1 MNDWNAAPHLAGTRP
16 YWWELYSFIYKPVTL
31 TGLRPVFQSFK
42 ASLQGVTDQ
51 KDLELLHKNFVAK
64 LAAEVSTYDSQ
75 LQNVY
80 SESDARRQ
88 VTTNNA
94 KESRRYKTPAQ
105 LPQWEEYMESTA
117 KQPIPPDIWKHME
130 SALKNKFLKGRMK
143 KMKRRRK
150 DEEAGADRKL
160 TREEVSEIIAQA
172 IARNNENDGSGGPPA
187 VPSIPNL

>member
-1 MNDWNAAPHLAGTRP
+1 
-16 YWWELYSFIYKPVTL
+16 
-31 TGLRPVFQSFK
+31 
-42 ASLQGVTDQ
+42 
-51 KDLELLHKNFVAK
+51 
-64 LAAEVSTYDSQ
+64 
-75 LQNVY
+75 
-80 SESDARRQ
+80 
-88 VTTNNA
+88 
-94 KESRRYKTPAQ
+94 
-105 LPQWEEYMESTA
+105 MESTA

-187 VPSIPNL
+187 VLSIPNL